1 MLQYI
6 PNVTQGNLQIRTN
19 RAKKILK
26 LFGEKGVGI
35 DKIKLVT
42 CSASDIS
49 RLTNA
54 QIQNI
59 INYVNDLAHVTSKTV
74 TIGNDQTSNSSDSK
88 TKNILPEA
96 KVSTPPIPTISQ
108 S

>member
-6 PNVTQGNLQIRTN
+6 LNVTQGNLRIRTN

-74 TIGNDQTSNSSDSK
+74 TIGND
-88 TKNILPEA
+88 
-96 KVSTPPIPTISQ
+96 
-108 S
+108 